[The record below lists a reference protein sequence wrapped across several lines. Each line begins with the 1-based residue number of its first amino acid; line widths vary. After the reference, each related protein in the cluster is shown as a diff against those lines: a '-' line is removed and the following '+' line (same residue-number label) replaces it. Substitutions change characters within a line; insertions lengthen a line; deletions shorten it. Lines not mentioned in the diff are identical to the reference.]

1 MAMHICRRC
10 QARNAPSSTFCLRCG
25 APLREMPADEA
36 AVTDALAEVPPELNP
51 SVLVDEAA
59 AQLAEGRAQAAIEN
73 CRRALA
79 LDPRNIEAY
88 AVLGMAYEQRGDL
101 TAALE
106 AYESVLQ
113 LNPDRPVERQKAA
126 LLRLRLGHG
135 TPADTSVRFARS
147 RRARTRLSL
156 AGVWEAGKQ
165 FFSTNPA
172 LSVGLAVGLFVFLV
186 GTALLISVSR
196 TQARAARLA
205 QYEQEIQTARRLV
218 ADQRYAEAT
227 SHYEAAWK
235 LKPEDPNIRWE
246 WEQAY
251 RQAQAIAQEQ
261 QRQMEIARLPKYIPN
276 LTGRNPFAPVPIPS
290 SKQPNASA
298 AATPPMASASPAGG
312 YSAPPA
318 VPPPTLNASARP
330 YEQWQAPARPVPSSP
345 SASVSS
351 RRPITP
357 VGASHAASG
366 TNPITPGTT
375 NKVTEKPAAEA
386 TTAPTDTSG
395 KSARGEITIWVTPP
409 PAKPAAANRPSG
421 PSSQEAAALR
431 AEGEQLAREG
441 RLEEALQRLERAESA
456 YRELS
461 RQDPNNAAAYNA
473 AAESCRARLE
483 LLRQNNR

>member
-1 MAMHICRRC
+1 MHTCRRC
-10 QARNAPSSTFCLRCG
+10 QARNAPSSTFCIRCG
-25 APLREMPADEA
+25 APLRELLQDEA
-36 AVTDALAEVPPELNP
+36 AVTDALAEVQPELNP
-51 SVLVDEAA
+51 SGLVDEAA

-79 LDPRNIEAY
+79 LDPRHIEAY
-88 AVLGMAYEQRGDL
+88 AVLGMAYEQKGDL
-101 TAALE
+101 TEALA
-106 AYESVLQ
+106 AYEAVLQ

-135 TPADTSVRFARS
+135 EPGETSGRPRRP
-147 RRARTRLSL
+147 RRARESFSL
-156 AGVWEAGKQ
+156 AGVWRSCKQ
-165 FFSTNPA
+165 FFAANPA
-172 LSVGLAVGLFVFLV
+172 LTVGLAVGLFVFLL
-186 GTALLISVSR
+186 GTVLLIGVSR
-196 TQARAARLA
+196 AQARAARQA

-218 ADQRYAEAT
+218 AEQRYAEAT
-227 SHYEAAWK
+227 AHYEAAWK
-235 LKPEDPNIRWE
+235 LQPGDPNIRWE

-251 RQAQAIAQEQ
+251 RQAQAIAQQQ
-261 QRQMEIARLPKYIPN
+261 QRQMEIAGLPKYIPN
-276 LTGRNPFAPVPIPS
+276 LSGRNPFAPVPIPS
-290 SKQPNASA
+290 SKQPGTASE
-298 AATPPMASASPAGG
+298 ATPPLASAPPAAG

-318 VPPPTLNASARP
+318 VPPPTVNASARP

-345 SASVSS
+345 STSVSS

-357 VGASHAASG
+357 VGASNSASG
-366 TNPITPGTT
+366 TNPLPPGTT
-375 NKVTEKPAAEA
+375 NKATEKPASEA
-386 TTAPTDTSG
+386 TTASPDTSG

-483 LLRQNNR
+483 LLRQNNNR